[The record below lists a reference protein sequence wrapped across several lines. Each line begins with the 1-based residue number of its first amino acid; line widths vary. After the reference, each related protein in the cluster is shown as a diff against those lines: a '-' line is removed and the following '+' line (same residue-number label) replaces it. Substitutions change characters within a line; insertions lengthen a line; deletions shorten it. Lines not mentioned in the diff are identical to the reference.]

1 MNQLRRRRL
10 DLDISQA
17 ELSKRTGII
26 YSAIS
31 RIECGVI
38 RGTPEQRRKLA
49 RALRVKISDLFPGET
64 ADEPKALGK

>member
-1 MNQLRRRRL
+1 MNRMRRRRL

-26 YSAIS
+26 YSTVS
-31 RIECGVI
+31 RIELGII

-49 RALRVKISDLFPGET
+49 RILRVRISDLFPR
-64 ADEPKALGK
+64 DENEDAKPIHK